1 MMVVMVVVV
10 VAENIKAQGEDHT
23 TVSPP
28 VSYLQCDVGRR
39 YEPRTLY
46 RP

>member
-1 MMVVMVVVV
+1 MMVVVVVAV

-23 TVSPP
+23 TVTPP

-39 YEPRTLY
+39 YESRTLHG
-46 RP
+46 P